1 MKKIALAAVAASF
14 ALALSACGDAAE
26 EAPAEE
32 AVVEEAA
39 PIEPGAEDAM
49 AADVAEDATDAA
61 EEATDTAEE
70 AADDAAAATE

>member
-26 EAPAEE
+26 EA
-32 AVVEEAA
+32 A
-39 PIEPGAEDAM
+39 PIEPVAEDAM

>member
-39 PIEPGAEDAM
+39 PIEPV
-49 AADVAEDATDAA
+49 ADVAEDATDAA